1 MKLLEALEFAFE
13 IKAQECSHETM
24 LDYRS
29 YITNFKTYWSIKEDF
44 NSLLSDFSKRNALHY
59 LDFLLMEKKHEAITR
74 NNNLRGMKVLFNVL
88 TVREYIPE
96 NPFVGIKPLKVK
108 KKRRKVFTKVEM
120 QIIMNYVKETDKELL
135 LAISFCYY
143 CALRRTEMRKLKI
156 ENIDL
161 EKGLILLDGTQTKN
175 KQLGSITLTQHFLDH
190 LKEIR
195 IKKIINLASLGM
207 VLLEVGRNSSQ
218 FADITDSRGPT

>member
-1 MKLLEALEFAFE
+1 MGHLLTICFWSHTVRPSTFGIKWLILSQFGWSSRKCDETFCNILNLWKMKLLEALVFAFE

-108 KKRRKVFTKVEM
+108 KKRRKQKRP
-120 QIIMNYVKETDKELL
+120 
-135 LAISFCYY
+135 S
-143 CALRRTEMRKLKI
+143 RRQR
-156 ENIDL
+156 
-161 EKGLILLDGTQTKN
+161 
-175 KQLGSITLTQHFLDH
+175 
-190 LKEIR
+190 
-195 IKKIINLASLGM
+195 
-207 VLLEVGRNSSQ
+207 SS
-218 FADITDSRGPT
+218 RR